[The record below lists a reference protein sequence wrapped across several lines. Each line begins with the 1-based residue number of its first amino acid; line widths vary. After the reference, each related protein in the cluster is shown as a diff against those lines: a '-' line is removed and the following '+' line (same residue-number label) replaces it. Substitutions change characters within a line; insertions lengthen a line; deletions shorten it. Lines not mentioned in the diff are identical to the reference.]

1 MLFPD
6 FTQVCLNLPHRP
18 PYSPCLGLLEEF
30 CPSLIRFDRVT
41 IEMHV
46 YDASKYFYFLFFL
59 FYPPKNIFRHLATM
73 PYTPLHTKC
82 RKDKQH
88 QKVQSIKYFSLSRIR
103 FTHAPVPL
111 LER

>member
-30 CPSLIRFDRVT
+30 FPSLIRFDRVT

-46 YDASKYFYFLFFL
+46 YDASKYFFLIFFIL
-59 FYPPKNIFRHLATM
+59 PPK
-73 PYTPLHTKC
+73 
-82 RKDKQH
+82 
-88 QKVQSIKYFSLSRIR
+88 KYFSSPSDNAIY
-103 FTHAPVPL
+103 TPTYKV
-111 LER
+111 